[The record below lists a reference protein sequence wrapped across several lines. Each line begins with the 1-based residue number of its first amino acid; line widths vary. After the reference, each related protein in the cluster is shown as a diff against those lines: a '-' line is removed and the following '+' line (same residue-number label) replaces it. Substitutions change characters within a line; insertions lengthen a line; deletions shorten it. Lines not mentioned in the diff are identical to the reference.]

1 MVLFLKLLVI
11 TTGVFFTV
19 DAFWLYF
26 VMNKFF
32 IYKIAHL
39 MTFTQ
44 HGVVMNYVTALIA
57 YAILAVGLTWFVVM
71 PLVNASYSV
80 IFLNGAFLGL
90 CMYGVYEFTNHATL
104 TGWPLSFL
112 CIDVMWGM
120 MWCGLASVISVW
132 IARYFSLV

>member
-1 MVLFLKLLVI
+1 
-11 TTGVFFTV
+11 
-19 DAFWLYF
+19 
-26 VMNKFF
+26 
-32 IYKIAHL
+32 

-44 HGVVMNYVTALIA
+44 GGVVMNYASALAA

-71 PLVNASYSV
+71 PLVHASYSV

-112 CIDVMWGM
+112 CIDVIWGM
-120 MWCGLASVISVW
+120 FWCGMASVISVV
-132 IARYFSLV
+132 IARYFSLI